1 MSPRPPS
8 PFNSAALLGAA
19 VLHGLTCMAWHDLT
33 CRLTAWLTLYCCIAF
48 APNSGGEL
56 FEQKKRKL

>member
-1 MSPRPPS
+1 
-8 PFNSAALLGAA
+8 
-19 VLHGLTCMAWHDLT
+19 MAWHDLT

-56 FEQKKRKL
+56 FEQKKRENCKDLVLGFS